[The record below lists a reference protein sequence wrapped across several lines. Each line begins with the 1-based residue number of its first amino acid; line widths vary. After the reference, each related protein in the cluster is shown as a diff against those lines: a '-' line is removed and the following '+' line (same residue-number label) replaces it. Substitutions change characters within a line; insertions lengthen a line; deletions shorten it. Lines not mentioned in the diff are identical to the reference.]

1 MKTLLVLDEK
11 NYQDTV
17 RVLEKFAVRGI
28 IRKKGKLAV
37 QQAGKKEYKLL
48 GGGVEKGENLLQTL
62 QREIREE
69 GGLLVKRS
77 SVQPIGEIIEI
88 RRDIYD
94 PKTKYI
100 CHSLFYYCDVEDE
113 TVAPQMTES
122 EIARNFHLEW
132 VTPERFVLHNQGLDT
147 DMPWVKR
154 DTIFVQMLIDK
165 EV

>member
-69 GGLLVKRS
+69 G
-77 SVQPIGEIIEI
+77 
-88 RRDIYD
+88 
-94 PKTKYI
+94 
-100 CHSLFYYCDVEDE
+100 DVEH
-113 TVAPQMTES
+113 VAQAERL
-122 EIARNFHLEW
+122 ECAVGIGARHLGSD
-132 VTPERFVLHNQGLDT
+132 TDVLHRHVGL
-147 DMPWVKR
+147 
-154 DTIFVQMLIDK
+154 
-165 EV
+165 

>member
-1 MKTLLVLDEK
+1 M
-11 NYQDTV
+11 
-17 RVLEKFAVRGI
+17 
-28 IRKKGKLAV
+28 
-37 QQAGKKEYKLL
+37 
-48 GGGVEKGENLLQTL
+48 
-62 QREIREE
+62 
-69 GGLLVKRS
+69 
-77 SVQPIGEIIEI
+77 
-88 RRDIYD
+88 
-94 PKTKYI
+94 TKYI

-113 TVAPQMTES
+113 TVAQQMTES